1 MKILV
6 LYVFHNFDNNVKQFF
21 ENCIFKDDNI
31 DFMVIANNKN
41 YDFSKLNLPDFVITM
56 NRENIG
62 RDFGGWS
69 EGLLRDNLYKN
80 YDKFIFANSTITGP
94 YLKDNNKKW
103 TDYFINGLSI
113 ILNYLNVLLTML
125 IFSHVQTYM
134 FSMDKE
140 ALEYL
145 IKKGK
150 FTITNYLMSA
160 KEAHENEIFMSNDI
174 TDNGWNIGCLLK
186 CYQGFDFTFKN
197 KKKEEFK
204 NALYGDIMFSQ
215 YRNVFWNEY
224 DLIFIKGNRVKLHHH

>member
-6 LYVFHNFDNNVKQFF
+6 LYVFHNFDNYVKQFF

-69 EGLLRDNLYKN
+69 EGLLQDNLYKN
-80 YDKFIFANSTITGP
+80 YNKFIFANSTITGP

-103 TDYFINGLSI
+103 TDHFINGLSI
-113 ILNYLNVLLTML
+113 ILNYFDVLLTML

-150 FTITNYLMSA
+150 FTITNYPMSA

-197 KKKEEFK
+197 KKKK
-204 NALYGDIMFSQ
+204 NSKMHYTAI
-215 YRNVFWNEY
+215 
-224 DLIFIKGNRVKLHHH
+224 